1 MRRNSSGDNFEDAL
15 KNPLY
20 ITMGSVIGVLV
31 VFLFCFVVWNVSHSG
46 NEELVLNHQADSEV
60 EIPSMAESTDT
71 VVVPSV
77 APEEVQQDE
86 VAESIET
93 LIAEGSNDQ
102 GVVFTETDD
111 YVTALEVTNMR
122 SEPSTAQGVNTVVA
136 KLNNGEAVRRVGM
149 NEEVGW
155 SKLIYNDQI
164 VYASTAY
171 LVEVEA
177 PAE

>member
-20 ITMGSVIGVLV
+20 ITMGSMVGLLV
-31 VFLFCFVVWNVSHSG
+31 VFLFCFVVWNVSHSS
-46 NEELVLNHQADSEV
+46 EDKLVLNNQTESEV
-60 EIPSMAESTDT
+60 EIPSMAESSEE
-71 VVVPSV
+71 VVVPGV
-77 APEEVQQDE
+77 EPEIVQDAEV
-86 VAESIET
+86 ESIEK

-102 GVVFTETDD
+102 GVAFTETDD

-136 KLNNGEAVRRVGM
+136 KLNNGEVVRRIGI
-149 NEEVGW
+149 NEEIGW

-171 LVEVEA
+171 LLEVEA
-177 PAE
+177 PEE

>member
-15 KNPLY
+15 RNPLY
-20 ITMGSVIGVLV
+20 IAMGSVVSILV
-31 VFLFCFVVWNVSHSG
+31 VILFCFVVWNATHSG
-46 NEELVLNHQADSEV
+46 NDDLALNNQSEPSV
-60 EIPSMAESTDT
+60 EIPAMAENT
-71 VVVPSV
+71 
-77 APEEVQQDE
+77 DE
-86 VAESIET
+86 VVQPTAEPEVEEDAEAEAIET

-102 GVVFTETDD
+102 GVTFTEVDD

-136 KLNNGEAVRRVGM
+136 KLNNGEAVHRIGI

-171 LVEVEA
+171 LLEVEVPE
-177 PAE
+177 E

>member
-1 MRRNSSGDNFEDAL
+1 MRYNSGGDNFEDAL

-20 ITMGSVIGVLV
+20 IAMGSVVGILV
-31 VFLFCFVVWNVSHSG
+31 VFLFCFVVWKVSHSG
-46 NEELVLNHQADSEV
+46 NDELVLNNQKESEV
-60 EIPSMAESTDT
+60 EIPSMTESMDEVIAPVATPE
-71 VVVPSV
+71 VVVE
-77 APEEVQQDE
+77 PE
-86 VAESIET
+86 AESIAT

-102 GVVFTETDD
+102 GVEFKEVDD

-136 KLNNGEAVRRVGM
+136 KLSNGEAVRRIGI

-171 LVEVEA
+171 LLEVEA
-177 PAE
+177 PEE